1 MKNILPY
8 CSNNIGIIGYQ
19 DSEIAKKEKNDCVV
33 RAFASAF
40 EIPYDK
46 AHKYVKEKFGR
57 RDRCGTYGT
66 VFSMVELAKKQI
78 QINHK
83 KIKPIGAK
91 KPMGNSVVYSLDYK
105 VKLNGK
111 KVSRQM
117 TVGTFI
123 KDNPEGTFFVLVNR
137 HAFTIKD
144 GIIHGNYEDSTKK
157 RKILKHAFKINT
169 L

>member
-33 RAFASAF
+33 RAFASSF

-57 RDRCGTYGT
+57 KDYCGTYGT
-66 VFSMVELAKKQI
+66 VFKMVELAKKQT

-83 KIKPIGAK
+83 KIKPIGTSK
-91 KPMGNSVVYSLDYK
+91 TVSYHNVYTLDYTVK
-105 VKLNGK
+105 VKGK
-111 KVSRQM
+111 KVNRQM

-123 KDNPEGTFFVLVNR
+123 KENPIGTFFVLVCG

-144 GIIHGNYEDSTKK
+144 GIVHGNYEDSTKK
-157 RKILKHAFKINT
+157 RKIMKHAFQIK
-169 L
+169 